1 MDYNF
6 ITSFIFGG
14 LLLVFI
20 YYSTNY
26 LNNTA
31 LSAILSMLPLSILAC
46 FVISKRNLVIGH
58 LLNLIP
64 VTIIT
69 LGSFFVTIY
78 LLKYTQYNV
87 IPIVILSIILWFV
100 LQYIRVRIY
109 PIN

>member
-87 IPIVILSIILWFV
+87 IPIIILSIILWFV

>member
-31 LSAILSMLPLSILAC
+31 LSAILSMLPLSILSC
-46 FVISKRNLVIGH
+46 FVISKRDMVIGH

-87 IPIVILSIILWFV
+87 IPIIILSIILWFV

>member
-20 YYSTNY
+20 YYSSNY

-31 LSAILSMLPLSILAC
+31 LSAILSMLPLSILC
-46 FVISKRNLVIGH
+46 CYVIYKRNLVMGH

-69 LGSFFVTIY
+69 IGTFFVAIY
-78 LLKYTQYNV
+78 LLKYTQLGV
-87 IPIVILSIILWFV
+87 VPIIMLTVILWFI
-100 LQYIRVRIY
+100 LQYIRVKMY